1 MMSFFLYL
9 KKCVFGDKEMMGHTY
24 ETVTQV
30 NHNIGTR
37 PQNGGHKVYNEIIS
51 IGGVVGGW

>member
-1 MMSFFLYL
+1 MSFFLYL